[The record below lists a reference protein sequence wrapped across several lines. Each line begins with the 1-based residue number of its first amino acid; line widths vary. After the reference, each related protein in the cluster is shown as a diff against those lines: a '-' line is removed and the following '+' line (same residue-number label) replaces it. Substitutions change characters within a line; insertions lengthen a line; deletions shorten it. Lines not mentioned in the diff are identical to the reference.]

1 MLKHFD
7 KLLQLFFK
15 HKTRHADQIQ
25 HLGVHVNKNEF
36 ELKKLMLKS
45 ESFGSVMNLLQ
56 HVVTVTAAVWSVQ
69 IIFDGLDQIAKSN
82 PEAIGALAHVIEKL
96 QISAILGYVVAGL
109 TTIGFVYERRGKK
122 RAIRKLDDM
131 RTKLEMND
139 RHKGSSHLDENGHTP
154 K

>member
-1 MLKHFD
+1 MW
-7 KLLQLFFK
+7 
-15 HKTRHADQIQ
+15 IE
-25 HLGVHVNKNEF
+25 VNKNEF

-56 HVVTVTAAVWSVQ
+56 HAVTAGAAVWSIY
-69 IIFDGLDQIAKSN
+69 IIFDGLDRIVKSN
-82 PEAIGALAHVIEKL
+82 PDAIGELAQVIEKL

-109 TTIGFVYERRGKK
+109 TTIGYVYERRGKK

-139 RHKGSSHLDENGHTP
+139 PHKGSSNLDENGHTP
-154 K
+154 S